1 MSDCPPGAFGDEG
14 VGAGASGLPAP
25 AGQPRERGGD
35 PWGRDTVSQRE
46 AAFPEVPMSL
56 PPPPGALGNTAEMC
70 SREGSSSL
78 YAQWRGRWPVP
89 SQATDGQTDGRQT
102 EAQSEA
108 GGQAVRGR
116 RCEPQR

>member
-1 MSDCPPGAFGDEG
+1 MRESGQVPLASQHPPGSPGNG
-14 VGAGASGLPAP
+14 VVTPGVATLCPRGRLPSLK
-25 AGQPRERGGD
+25 
-35 PWGRDTVSQRE
+35 SQC
-46 AAFPEVPMSL
+46 PS